1 MKVNLDEVISIDT
14 KTNQVICKNFKWNYD
29 YLVLASG
36 LITNFY
42 SNSEWQKHVIAL
54 KTLDE
59 ALKIRNDILKKF
71 EEAEWIKNEYE
82 LEKKMK
88 FVIIGAGA
96 TGVELAG
103 VLAEITQSILSR
115 EFKNIDT
122 TKTKIVLIEGGNRI
136 LSSFHNKISGIAES
150 FLKNMGVEV
159 IKNEIVKNIQKDKV
173 FLENS
178 VIESESIFWT
188 AGIQAS
194 PLTQSID
201 CDKDNLGRIIVKEDC
216 SVPGYENIFAIGD
229 LTNFKPKNNL
239 SKKFETLPG
248 VAQVALQMGKH
259 VSKQIQNDLNNVER
273 KTFNYKDLGEMATIG
288 KSKAV
293 VDILNLRFGGV
304 IAWLIWLFVHLI
316 AITNFKNKL
325 MIFTQW
331 FWGYLTSQR
340 HSRII
345 R

>member
-1 MKVNLDEVISIDT
+1 MRINKSSHQIINFFRIFSSYSPYNWRVTRPLLEFLRCNNL
-14 KTNQVICKNFKWNYD
+14 
-29 YLVLASG
+29 
-36 LITNFY
+36 
-42 SNSEWQKHVIAL
+42 IAP
-54 KTLDE
+54 
-59 ALKIRNDILKKF
+59 I
-71 EEAEWIKNEYE
+71 
-82 LEKKMK
+82 
-88 FVIIGAGA
+88 
-96 TGVELAG
+96 
-103 VLAEITQSILSR
+103 
-115 EFKNIDT
+115 
-122 TKTKIVLIEGGNRI
+122 
-136 LSSFHNKISGIAES
+136 
-150 FLKNMGVEV
+150 
-159 IKNEIVKNIQKDKV
+159 NEISFEISKQ
-173 FLENS
+173 
-178 VIESESIFWT
+178 
-188 AGIQAS
+188 
-194 PLTQSID
+194 
-201 CDKDNLGRIIVKEDC
+201 
-216 SVPGYENIFAIGD
+216 
-229 LTNFKPKNNL
+229 NNL